1 MLKQLAGCVR
11 EYKRPTILT
20 LIFIVGEA
28 VIETIIPFITAN
40 LVNRIKAGA
49 SIKSVME
56 VGLLLI
62 IMAAISLVC
71 GGLAGFTC
79 AKASTGFAKNLR
91 SDLFHRIQTYSFENI
106 DKFSSSSLVTRMT
119 TDVTNVQMAFMM
131 LIRIA
136 IRSPLL
142 LIFSTVMAFVMGG
155 KLAFVFVVVIPILAF
170 GLLAIGKKPCL
181 PSAVCLRNMTG

>member
-62 IMAAISLVC
+62 LWSAAVLPALPVQKPPPALPRTC
-71 GGLAGFTC
+71 GATC
-79 AKASTGFAKNLR
+79 STASRLILLR
-91 SDLFHRIQTYSFENI
+91 TS
-106 DKFSSSSLVTRMT
+106 
-119 TDVTNVQMAFMM
+119 TN
-131 LIRIA
+131 
-136 IRSPLL
+136 SHH
-142 LIFSTVMAFVMGG
+142 
-155 KLAFVFVVVIPILAF
+155 
-170 GLLAIGKKPCL
+170 L
-181 PSAVCLRNMTG
+181 PW

>member
-49 SIKSVME
+49 SIESVME

-62 IMAAISLVC
+62 IMAAISAAVLPALPVQKPPPALPRTC
-71 GGLAGFTC
+71 GVICST
-79 AKASTGFAKNLR
+79 ASRLILLR
-91 SDLFHRIQTYSFENI
+91 TS
-106 DKFSSSSLVTRMT
+106 
-119 TDVTNVQMAFMM
+119 TN
-131 LIRIA
+131 
-136 IRSPLL
+136 SHH
-142 LIFSTVMAFVMGG
+142 
-155 KLAFVFVVVIPILAF
+155 
-170 GLLAIGKKPCL
+170 L
-181 PSAVCLRNMTG
+181 PW

>member
-49 SIKSVME
+49 SIESVME

-91 SDLFHRIQTYSFENI
+91 SDLFHRIQTYSLRT
-106 DKFSSSSLVTRMT
+106 S
-119 TDVTNVQMAFMM
+119 TN
-131 LIRIA
+131 
-136 IRSPLL
+136 SHH
-142 LIFSTVMAFVMGG
+142 
-155 KLAFVFVVVIPILAF
+155 
-170 GLLAIGKKPCL
+170 L
-181 PSAVCLRNMTG
+181 PW

>member
-49 SIKSVME
+49 SIESVME

-62 IMAAISLVC
+62 IMQPSLWSAAVLPALPVQKPPPALPRTC
-71 GGLAGFTC
+71 GATC
-79 AKASTGFAKNLR
+79 STASRLILLR
-91 SDLFHRIQTYSFENI
+91 TS
-106 DKFSSSSLVTRMT
+106 
-119 TDVTNVQMAFMM
+119 TN
-131 LIRIA
+131 
-136 IRSPLL
+136 SHH
-142 LIFSTVMAFVMGG
+142 
-155 KLAFVFVVVIPILAF
+155 
-170 GLLAIGKKPCL
+170 L
-181 PSAVCLRNMTG
+181 PW